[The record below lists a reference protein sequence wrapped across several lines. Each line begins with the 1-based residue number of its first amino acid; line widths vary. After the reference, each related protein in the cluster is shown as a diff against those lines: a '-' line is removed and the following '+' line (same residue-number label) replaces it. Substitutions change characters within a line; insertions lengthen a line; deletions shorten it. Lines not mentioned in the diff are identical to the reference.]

1 MTAKGSVPKAT
12 KNYKKE
18 HPKSDDL

>member
-1 MTAKGSVPKAT
+1 MTAKGRVPKAT